1 MLRAAL
7 SLAGLLHLAACDQW
21 HLSINSDGLV
31 FISVIGD
38 EGDHRERFRVRTRD
52 AGGTVRILDV
62 PASGQLTVKA
72 ASDGPLELTL
82 LAPEG
87 CRVVGS
93 NPRTLTVTAGQEVG
107 LAFDVR
113 CT

>member
-1 MLRAAL
+1 MLRIAL
-7 SLAGLLHLAACDQW
+7 GLTVLLYLPACDQW

-31 FISVIGD
+31 LVSVIGED
-38 EGDHRERFRVRTRD
+38 SDPRHRFRLRTREAD
-52 AGGTVRILDV
+52 SAVRILDV

-72 ASDGPLELTL
+72 PTDGLLELTL
-82 LAPEG
+82 LTPEG

-93 NPRTLTVTAGQEVG
+93 NPRTLSVTAGQEVRS
-107 LAFDVR
+107 AFDVH